1 MKIEVIRRLPALMY
15 VMYIINS
22 CKPTMTRGL
31 LYIIEIV
38 RTVMYRVCNSAEE
51 PVAYRVDA
59 NYTRTLLVAT
69 PGMRI
74 SVQSYLKVIMEDS
87 MITRVPEHFIYKN
100 CKLTLSGVLL
110 SLDACGGPSVTK
122 NKQQE
127 RSLNE

>member
-22 CKPTMTRGL
+22 CKPTIARGL

-38 RTVMYRVCNSAEE
+38 RTVMYRVYNSAEE

-59 NYTRTLLVAT
+59 YYTRTLLVAT
-69 PGMRI
+69 PGMDI
-74 SVQSYLKVIMEDS
+74 SVDTYLNVIMEDS
-87 MITRVPEHFIYKN
+87 MITRVPELLIKEIG
-100 CKLTLSGVLL
+100 KQSLAGVEVLPG
-110 SLDACGGPSVTK
+110 ACGARNVNK

-127 RSLNE
+127 KESK